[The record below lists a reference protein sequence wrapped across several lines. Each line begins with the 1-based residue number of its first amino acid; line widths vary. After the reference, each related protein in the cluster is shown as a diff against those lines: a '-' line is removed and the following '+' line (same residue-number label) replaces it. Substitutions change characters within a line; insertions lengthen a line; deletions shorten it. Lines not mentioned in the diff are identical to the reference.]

1 MAVSL
6 RGRTASNQPLSPSAL
21 TMEYSPPPLFRQG
34 PSALARLIFFVV
46 LALALLISD
55 ARFNT
60 LEMVRGV
67 LGAGLYPLQRAA
79 LVPRDIFM
87 GAADL
92 AVTSA
97 TLRSENSKLKAKN
110 LDLSVKA
117 NDAARLDGENAHLR
131 SLLNLESH
139 ANTQTIPVEV
149 QYDTRDPFTQKVVI
163 GKGAREGIQ
172 NGAPVVNEDGMIGQ
186 VTRVFPLQSEVTLLS
201 DKDQAVPV
209 QIVRTGLR
217 SVIYGTPKGD
227 TLDLRFVPISADVQ
241 TGDELVTSGLDG
253 IYPPGLPVAKVVR
266 VDKQADTAFA
276 RVVCL
281 PVAPIRGARQML
293 VLHYELKLP
302 PNPEEI
308 EAEAAAKE
316 AKDNKGKK
324 GKPLVGKSAIAAST
338 PVTAGAAPAVTTA
351 KKPEAG
357 AKPDGVAAAKKS
369 DGVAAKKPDGAIAAK
384 KPEGAAAAKKP
395 EKAQAVKK
403 PADGAAP

>member
-1 MAVSL
+1 VSGL
-6 RGRTASNQPLSPSAL
+6 AASIQPLTPSAP

-60 LEMVRGV
+60 LEIVRGI

-97 TLRSENSKLKAKN
+97 NLRAENSLLKSKNLQLSLKAG
-110 LDLSVKA
+110 DASQLSI
-117 NDAARLDGENAHLR
+117 ENAHLR
-131 SLLNLESH
+131 ALLQLQAR

-163 GKGAREGIQ
+163 GKGAQQGIQ

-186 VTRVFPLQSEVTLLS
+186 VTRVFPMQSEVTLLT

-253 IYPPGLPVAKVVR
+253 IYPPGLAVAKVVR

-281 PVAPIRGARQML
+281 PIAPVRGAGQLL
-293 VLHYELKLP
+293 VLHYEVNLP
-302 PNPEEI
+302 PNPVEV
-308 EAEAAAKE
+308 EAAAAAKE

-324 GKPLVGKSAIAAST
+324 PAK
-338 PVTAGAAPAVTTA
+338 AAPAKSASGAAAEPASAALTA
-351 KKPEAG
+351 SAAAP
-357 AKPDGVAAAKKS
+357 AAKKTET
-369 DGVAAKKPDGAIAAK
+369 AAK
-384 KPEGAAAAKKP
+384 KPETTGKKASRPSHPSRKDEAAARAT
-395 EKAQAVKK
+395 A
-403 PADGAAP
+403 GAER

>member
-1 MAVSL
+1 
-6 RGRTASNQPLSPSAL
+6 
-21 TMEYSPPPLFRQG
+21 MEYSPPPLFRQG

-60 LEMVRGV
+60 LEIVRGI

-97 TLRSENSKLKAKN
+97 NLRAENSTLKAKN
-110 LDLSVKA
+110 LQLSLKA
-117 NDAARLDGENAHLR
+117 GDASQLNIENAHLR
-131 SLLNLESH
+131 ALLQLQAR

-163 GKGAREGIQ
+163 GKGAQQGIQ

-186 VTRVFPLQSEVTLLS
+186 VTRVFPMQSEVTLLT

-253 IYPPGLPVAKVVR
+253 VYPPGLAVAKVVR

-281 PVAPIRGARQML
+281 PIAPVRGAGQLL
-293 VLHYELKLP
+293 VLHYEVNLP
-302 PNPEEI
+302 PNPVEV
-308 EAEAAAKE
+308 EAAAAAKE
-316 AKDNKGKK
+316 AKENKGKK
-324 GKPLVGKSAIAAST
+324 PPRA
-338 PVTAGAAPAVTTA
+338 
-351 KKPEAG
+351 
-357 AKPDGVAAAKKS
+357 
-369 DGVAAKKPDGAIAAK
+369 VAAKSASGAAAE
-384 KPEGAAAAKKP
+384 PASAATAVAASAASAAVAAAKKP
-395 EKAQAVKK
+395 ETAAKK
-403 PADGAAP
+403 PETPARKSTRPAHPSRKDEAAARATAGAER

>member
-1 MAVSL
+1 
-6 RGRTASNQPLSPSAL
+6 
-21 TMEYSPPPLFRQG
+21 MEYSPPPLFKQG

-60 LEMVRGV
+60 LEIVRGV

-97 TLRSENSKLKAKN
+97 TLRNENSKLKAKN
-110 LDLSVKA
+110 LELSVKA
-117 NDAARLDGENAHLR
+117 GDAAQLTAENTHLR
-131 SLLNLESH
+131 SLLELGSR
-139 ANTQTIPVEV
+139 ASTQTTPVEV

-163 GKGAREGIQ
+163 GKGSQQGIQ
-172 NGAPVVNEDGMIGQ
+172 DGAPVVNEDGVIGQ
-186 VTRVFPLQSEVTLLS
+186 ITRVFPLQSEVTLLS

-281 PVAPIRGARQML
+281 PIAPVRGARQLL
-293 VLHYELKLP
+293 VLHYEVNQP
-302 PNPEEI
+302 PNPEEV
-308 EAEAAAKE
+308 EAAAAAKE

-324 GKPLVGKSAIAAST
+324 GKAAPAKSAS
-338 PVTAGAAPAVTTA
+338 GAAPAAAASAPAA
-351 KKPEAG
+351 KQPEPPAPV
-357 AKPDGVAAAKKS
+357 KKTEPAAAKKAEKS
-369 DGVAAKKPDGAIAAK
+369 DHAKKAEPARKAAPGVAP
-384 KPEGAAAAKKP
+384 
-395 EKAQAVKK
+395 
-403 PADGAAP
+403 